1 MAFDIPGFVVFSIC
15 VIFAS
20 TQALILW
27 RVGQLE
33 KKFDNGINKRLENIE
48 KKCIENHARRYA
60 GEEVYDVR

>member
-33 KKFDNGINKRLENIE
+33 KKFDNGINQRLKDIE
-48 KKCIENHARRYA
+48 VNCTKMHARRYA